1 MKRFSRSSLTTMAV
15 CLLFIPALLKAQPRP
30 AHRKKVGVVLSGGGA
45 KGMAHI
51 GVLKVIEKAGIP
63 IDYVVGTSMGSI
75 IGGLYSIGYSPEQL
89 DSMVR
94 RQDWT
99 FLLSDKIP
107 RSEQNL
113 SERDASQKYVFSI
126 PFGKGVKAEVFGGL
140 IRGQNLANLFSEL
153 TIGYHDSINFNKL
166 PIPFACVSENIVNGN
181 EVNFHEGVL
190 ATAMRASMAIP
201 GVFTPVRLDS
211 MVLVDGGVVNNYPV
225 NVARAMGADLIIGVD
240 VQSELKPAGELNS
253 AGAILG
259 QLVNLMGQDLYK
271 KNLKETTTY
280 IKVNVEGYSA
290 ASFTPSAIDTLI
302 MRGEE
307 AAMAQDS
314 ALMALKSQLG
324 LDSTY
329 MPQPIPSYPY
339 SPERKVY
346 IWRYGC
352 RGSY

>member
-113 SERDASQKYVFSI
+113 SERDASQK
-126 PFGKGVKAEVFGGL
+126 
-140 IRGQNLANLFSEL
+140 
-153 TIGYHDSINFNKL
+153 
-166 PIPFACVSENIVNGN
+166 
-181 EVNFHEGVL
+181 
-190 ATAMRASMAIP
+190 
-201 GVFTPVRLDS
+201 
-211 MVLVDGGVVNNYPV
+211 
-225 NVARAMGADLIIGVD
+225 
-240 VQSELKPAGELNS
+240 
-253 AGAILG
+253 
-259 QLVNLMGQDLYK
+259 
-271 KNLKETTTY
+271 
-280 IKVNVEGYSA
+280 
-290 ASFTPSAIDTLI
+290 
-302 MRGEE
+302 
-307 AAMAQDS
+307 
-314 ALMALKSQLG
+314 
-324 LDSTY
+324 
-329 MPQPIPSYPY
+329 
-339 SPERKVY
+339 
-346 IWRYGC
+346 
-352 RGSY
+352 